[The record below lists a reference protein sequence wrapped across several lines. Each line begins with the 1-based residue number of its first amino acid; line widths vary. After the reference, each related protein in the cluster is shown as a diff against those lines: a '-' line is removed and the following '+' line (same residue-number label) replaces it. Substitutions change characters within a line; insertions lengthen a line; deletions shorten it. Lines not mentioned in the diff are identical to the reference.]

1 VPEPDLERFTA
12 LYEEH
17 LPRVWAYAVARAGR
31 QHAEEVVGE
40 TFAIAWRRRGAI
52 PAPAR
57 RGARRPGHGSRAC
70 DRVPDDP
77 PGRLDRRRA
86 ARRPLTSPGG
96 GRPGR
101 APTMAPVT
109 SALRPM
115 RLAAVLAFGASL
127 TLVSNALEPA
137 VLGHQVLRL
146 APGAPS
152 TALGLTTFAGLLVAI
167 VVQPVVGA
175 LSDGTRGPW
184 GRRLPYLA
192 AGTAGLVASLL
203 LVASAPTL
211 AILLGA
217 LLASQLT
224 ANVVQAP
231 SQALIPDHVSPDR
244 RGRVAGMKAALDI
257 VAFVTG
263 RLVAGIL
270 VGLAPRWGEAAAL
283 AAVGVPIAVLLAA
296 LAVTAAG
303 AREPAASGPAP
314 SPLAA
319 LRSAFR
325 IDLRGHPAFGW
336 WFANRLLFWTGF
348 LLLNTFLLLFV
359 IAVLGRTEP
368 EAQRLVGQVSAAL
381 GGLLAV
387 AALAA
392 GWLSDR
398 VGRRPL
404 LVAAG
409 LVSAAG
415 TAVVLGGRDTAPV
428 LAGAAVIGLGVG
440 MFLSAN
446 WALITDI
453 VPGAEAARYLGV
465 ANVATAGGSAIARLL
480 GGVLIDPVNRA
491 LGSPSAGYLLVYA
504 IALAC
509 FLLATL
515 AALGLPQRSA
525 GTTRRV

>member
-1 VPEPDLERFTA
+1 M
-12 LYEEH
+12 
-17 LPRVWAYAVARAGR
+17 AR
-31 QHAEEVVGE
+31 
-40 TFAIAWRRRGAI
+40 
-52 PAPAR
+52 
-57 RGARRPGHGSRAC
+57 
-70 DRVPDDP
+70 
-77 PGRLDRRRA
+77 
-86 ARRPLTSPGG
+86 
-96 GRPGR
+96 
-101 APTMAPVT
+101 VT
-109 SALRPM
+109 SALRPL
-115 RLAAVLAFGASL
+115 RLAAVLACGGSL
-127 TLVSNALEPA
+127 TLVSNTLEPA

-192 AGTAGLVASLL
+192 AGTAGLIASLY
-203 LVASAPTL
+203 LVAAAPGL
-211 AILLGA
+211 AVLLAA
-217 LLASQLT
+217 LLATQLT

-231 SQALIPDHVSPDR
+231 SQALIPDHVPEGQ
-244 RGRVAGMKAALDI
+244 RGRVAGTRAALDI
-257 VAFVTG
+257 AAFVIG
-263 RLVAGIL
+263 RLIAGLL
-270 VGLAPRWGEAAAL
+270 VGLAPRWGEAAVL
-283 AAVGVPIAVLLAA
+283 AAVSVPAAVLLAA
-296 LAVTAAG
+296 LAITAAG
-303 AREPAASGPAP
+303 ARERATDGPAP

-325 IDLRGHPAFGW
+325 VDLRGHPAFGW

-348 LLLNTFLLLFV
+348 LLLNTFLLLYV
-359 IAVLGRTEP
+359 IGVLGRTESD
-368 EAQRLVGQVSAAL
+368 AQRLVSQLSAVL

-387 AALAA
+387 AALAS

-398 VGRRPL
+398 VGRRPML
-404 LVAAG
+404 LTAG

-428 LAGAAVIGLGVG
+428 LVGAAVIGLGVG

-465 ANVATAGGSAIARLL
+465 ANIATAGGSAVARLL
-480 GGVLIDPVNRA
+480 GGLLIDPVNRA
-491 LGSPSAGYLLVYA
+491 LGSRSAGYLLVYT
-504 IALAC
+504 IALGC

-515 AALGLPQRSA
+515 TALALPPQRSA
-525 GTTRRV
+525 GATRRV